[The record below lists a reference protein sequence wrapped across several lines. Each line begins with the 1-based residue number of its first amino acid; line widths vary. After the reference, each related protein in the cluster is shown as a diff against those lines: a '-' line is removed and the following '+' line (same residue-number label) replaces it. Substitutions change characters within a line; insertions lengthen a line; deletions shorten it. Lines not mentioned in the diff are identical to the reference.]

1 MVVTNWW
8 SCRFFKSTDN
18 GQNWTQITNGL
29 PSSGVDRCQIAVTPA
44 NPDIVYALFCGSD
57 DGFYGLYKS
66 MDQGDTWIVQSDSTN
81 APNLLGWS
89 TDGTDSGGQG
99 WYDLSLTVS
108 PTNENLV
115 FVGGVNTWQSNDG
128 GINWNISSHW
138 YGGGGVEYKHAD
150 EHYLRYNEDNG
161 ILYSANDGGLYYS
174 NNDGQHGQT

>member
-1 MVVTNWW
+1 MLVQEEPVEPVKFIDLLMEESILIYNQKNLISMEFNPTN
-8 SCRFFKSTDN
+8 SNIVYGGSQIGGPAGFYKSTDN

-44 NPDIVYALFCGSD
+44 NPNIVYALFCGSD

-66 MDQGDTWIVQSDSTN
+66 TDQGDTWIVQSDSSN

-108 PTNENLV
+108 PIDENL
-115 FVGGVNTWQSNDG
+115 
-128 GINWNISSHW
+128 
-138 YGGGGVEYKHAD
+138 
-150 EHYLRYNEDNG
+150 
-161 ILYSANDGGLYYS
+161 IL
-174 NNDGQHGQT
+174 